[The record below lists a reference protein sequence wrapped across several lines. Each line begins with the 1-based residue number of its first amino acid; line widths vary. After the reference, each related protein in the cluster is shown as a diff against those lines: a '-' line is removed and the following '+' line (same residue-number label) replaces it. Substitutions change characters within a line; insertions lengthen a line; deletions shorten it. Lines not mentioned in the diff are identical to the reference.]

1 MRFPLQL
8 LGDIYPFTQMDRAR
22 QKKTKRRP
30 ERQLGLRANKGDPSS
45 PGRDGK
51 KNPKTAPAFAKRESK
66 KLRSNQLQPFVAL
79 VKIFNEFLFE
89 LDADGKFL
97 NIWTSNDALP
107 RERRQEYLGRR
118 ALEVLGEE
126 IFRPFKKLFQRVIQQ
141 HASEDIE
148 FPIDSPG
155 GRRWFQA
162 RVYAVGGGAKKS
174 HSVCLLARD
183 ITLQRTAEDKLA
195 QQEALLA
202 HAEEVT
208 GIGCWELNVETD
220 QRVWSRQLF
229 RLYGFDPKGDLP
241 SEEAI
246 FAMTHPDDRLR
257 VRLIQESAVRECKPF
272 QSEGRYTLP
281 DGRLRILAIRGI
293 PLPDETGKANRLIG
307 VVQDV
312 TELREAES
320 QIRRS
325 ESLLSQ
331 AERLA
336 CLGSWEYGIEQQ
348 SFLWSDQMFRMLG
361 IEPEKGLVPLVR
373 ACGMFHP
380 EDRARVWD
388 DVAVLRKHNQPIEN
402 EVRFV
407 LPDGRIRTFHSRA
420 LSVADN
426 SGRIVRVL
434 GTSQDVT
441 ERRLAERQIRKN
453 EELLAQAEEIAR
465 LGSWEV
471 DVINSTVSCSRELFH
486 MLNLHSQSGT
496 VPLADFWPMFK
507 LEDLDSTKHAFRNAI
522 TEHAQFEHISRCIV
536 PDGSVR
542 VFHFRAI
549 PFADDEGRVTR
560 MAGFIHD
567 ITEQTRVE
575 EDLRRLS
582 HQLLTLRSEE
592 QRRLAHELHETT
604 SQTLTALKMTL
615 KQIAGL
621 LPGQEQ
627 KERELLK
634 SCDALVGDAIR
645 EVRTVSAIL
654 HPPLMDEAGLIPG
667 LTSYVRLFTERS
679 GMTVG
684 LSLPKDLPRL
694 AREVDLTVFC
704 VVQEALANVHRHAKA
719 RSAEI
724 CIETPPGKLNIKVSD
739 DGIGMAIPAPKNH
752 RDPLLGIGI
761 SGMRERVKQLG
772 GEFAIESSPGAGTT
786 VRVALPMERAE
797 AAH

>member
-1 MRFPLQL
+1 
-8 LGDIYPFTQMDRAR
+8 MDRAR

-30 ERQLGLRANKGDPSS
+30 ERQIGLRANKGDPSS
-45 PGRDGK
+45 PGRDEK
-51 KNPKTAPAFAKRESK
+51 TNPKTAPVLPKREPK

-79 VKIFNEFLFE
+79 VQIFNEFLFE
-89 LDADGKFL
+89 LDAEGKFL

-107 RERRQEYLGRR
+107 RERRQEFLGRR
-118 ALEVLGEE
+118 ALEVLGED
-126 IFRPFKKLFQRVIQQ
+126 IFRPFKKLFQRVIKQ

-148 FPIDSPG
+148 FPIDTPD

-174 HSVCLLARD
+174 NSVCLLARD
-183 ITLQRTAEDKLA
+183 ITLRRIAEDKLT
-195 QQEALLA
+195 QREALLA

-220 QRVWSRQLF
+220 QRVWSRQLY
-229 RLYGFDPKGDLP
+229 RLYGFDPQGNLP
-241 SEEAI
+241 TEEAI

-293 PLPDETGKANRLIG
+293 PLPGETGKATRLIG

-312 TELREAES
+312 TDQREAEG

-348 SFLWSDQMFRMLG
+348 SFLWSDQMYRMLG

-388 DVAVLRKHNQPIEN
+388 DVAVLRKQNRPIEN

-407 LPDGRIRTFHSRA
+407 LPDGRVRTFHSRA

-441 ERRLAERQIRKN
+441 ERRQAEQQIRRK

-471 DVINSTVSCSRELFH
+471 DVLNSTVSCSRELFH

-522 TEHAQFEHISRCIV
+522 AEHAQFEHISRCIT
-536 PDGSVR
+536 PEGSIR
-542 VFHFRAI
+542 IFHFRTI

-627 KERELLK
+627 KEHELLK
-634 SCDALVGDAIR
+634 SCDALVSDAIR

-667 LTSYVRLFTERS
+667 LRSYVLLFTERS
-679 GMTVG
+679 GMTVE

-694 AREVDLTVFC
+694 PREVDLTVFC

-786 VRVALPMERAE
+786 VRVALPIERAE